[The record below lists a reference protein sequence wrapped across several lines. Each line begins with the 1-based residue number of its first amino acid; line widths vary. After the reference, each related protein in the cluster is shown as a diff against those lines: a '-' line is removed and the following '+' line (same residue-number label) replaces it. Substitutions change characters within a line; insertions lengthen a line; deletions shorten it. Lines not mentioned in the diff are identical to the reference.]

1 MLVDYL
7 RELSAQEGWM
17 LNVLHDIDTPVAIR
31 REHISHADVIISLAP
46 AYLQPAIAQECIE
59 LGRHLISPA
68 PLNPKIMNL
77 RQRIEAANIL
87 CLYEMGFDP
96 GLDHMSA
103 LQFTR
108 EIQQQGGKIVS
119 LHTHSGRL
127 PAPENNDNP
136 WHCKISDAKALIDAA
151 RDGAVFK
158 EKGRSVQLSYQEV
171 FNGAR
176 LVEIPGLPVSP
187 GAGGSGSQEAGTS
200 GSQGAGGLGSQ
211 EAGGSRSQGADNS
224 APANARP
231 GFLAWYPVKDSMGY
245 MPLYGLKD
253 AETFIRTNL
262 CHPDFMY
269 GWKNVIDLNLVNEF
283 EEYDTNGMTLAEFF
297 KLHFERHGFS
307 GWLEQKMMERFNQT
321 KQILEKLMQFMEVEQ
336 ASELSQEFADGLMIV
351 DERGKLES
359 ISIDSIR
366 DNAAAMVAYKMHEAN
381 LTLKQLFFLGMDDK
395 DTYINKGR
403 CTAADVLQF
412 AMEQK
417 LMFGK
422 DDNDMVVMM
431 HELEYE
437 ADGKKF
443 SANRRLMVKGRGRE
457 AAADIVTALIL
468 GIAARL
474 VLAGE
479 INLRGLHLPIKPS
492 IYGPVLE
499 GLASYGV
506 RFE

>member
-1 MLVDYL
+1 MKQILVFGYGGPAAVLLDYL

-17 LNVLHDIDTPVAIR
+17 LNIMSDIESPVAAR
-31 REHISHADVIISLAP
+31 REHIAHADVVISLAP
-46 AYLQPAIAQECIE
+46 GYLQRTIAEECIE

-68 PLNPKIMNL
+68 PLNPRIMNL

-108 EIQQQGGKIVS
+108 DIQQQGGKIIS

-127 PAPENNDNP
+127 PAPENDDNP
-136 WHCKISDAKALIDAA
+136 WHCKISDARVLIDAA
-151 RDGAVFK
+151 KQGAVFR
-158 EKGRSVQLSYQEV
+158 EKGQSVQLGYHEV
-171 FNGAR
+171 FNGSR
-176 LVEIPGLPVSP
+176 LVEIPGLSVSATNTSP
-187 GAGGSGSQEAGTS
+187 SSGMNDPDSAGSG
-200 GSQGAGGLGSQ
+200 
-211 EAGGSRSQGADNS
+211 
-224 APANARP
+224 
-231 GFLAWYPVKDSMGY
+231 FVAWYPVKDSMGY

-283 EEYDTNGMTLAEFF
+283 VEYDTDGMTLAEFF

-307 GWLEQKMMERFNQT
+307 GWLEQKMMERYSQT
-321 KQILEKLMQFMEVEQ
+321 KQILDKLMQFMEVEQ
-336 ASELSQEFADGLMIV
+336 ASELSREFADGLMIV
-351 DERGKLES
+351 DEKGKLES

-395 DTYINKGR
+395 ETYINKGR

-412 AMEQK
+412 AMEKK
-417 LMFGK
+417 LAFGK
-422 DDNDMVVMM
+422 EDNDMVVMM

-437 ADGKKF
+437 AGGKKF
-443 SANRRLMVKGRGRE
+443 SATRRLTVKGRGRE

-479 INLRGLHLPIKPS
+479 INLRGLHLPVKPS
-492 IYGPVLE
+492 IYAPVLE
-499 GLASYGV
+499 GLGRYGV